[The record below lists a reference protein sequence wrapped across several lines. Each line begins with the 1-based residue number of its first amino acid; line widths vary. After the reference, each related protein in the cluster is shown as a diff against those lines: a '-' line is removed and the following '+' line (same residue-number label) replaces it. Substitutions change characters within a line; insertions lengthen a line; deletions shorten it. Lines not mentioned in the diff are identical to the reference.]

1 MTFQEL
7 DIINPILRAVEE
19 KGYEEPTPIQQEA
32 IPVVMAGKDIF
43 GIART
48 GTGKTAAF
56 AIPIIQQLMA
66 IRESE
71 AAELAAREAQEA
83 QRAAEEAQKEAQ
95 KAAEE
100 AVLEPEMQQ
109 KNPPAEEPMS
119 SDESTTEPTEKRV
132 ETANQR
138 RRRLY
143 RERQRKRREKRE
155 QENKLPHKIRALIL
169 TPTREL
175 ALQISDCFTDYG
187 KYSGLRHT
195 AIFGGVKQRPQTD
208 ALRKGV
214 DILIATPGRLLDLM
228 GQGAVN
234 IDSLTTFVLDEAD
247 RMLDMGFIGDIR
259 RLLTKLPKERQT
271 LFFSATMPD
280 EIVRLSRSMLDHPVR
295 IEVTPA
301 SSTVD
306 EVEQC
311 VYFVEKPEKRQ
322 LLIELLEDYEDK
334 SVLIFART
342 KHGADNISKALR
354 QKGLRCEAL
363 HGDKSQSQRQRA
375 LDDFKSGKSRIM
387 VATDI
392 AARGIDIKELGMVIN
407 YDIPDVPETYV
418 HRIGRTGR
426 AGCAGIAYTFCTL
439 DEHNIVKDIQRL
451 TGRKID
457 TVLYG
462 DTW

>member
-1 MTFQEL
+1 MKFQQL
-7 DIINPILRAVEE
+7 DIIAPILRAVEE
-19 KGYEEPTPIQQEA
+19 KGYEEPTSIQQEA

-66 IRESE
+66 LREQEAAALAERE
-71 AAELAAREAQEA
+71 AAEARVAEEEARQTATEMPEESSAQEPVEVECA
-83 QRAAEEAQKEAQ
+83 DVEGAEPK
-95 KAAEE
+95 
-100 AVLEPEMQQ
+100 
-109 KNPPAEEPMS
+109 
-119 SDESTTEPTEKRV
+119 V
-132 ETANQR
+132 ETRNQR

-143 RERQRKRREKRE
+143 RERVRKRREKRDKE
-155 QENKLPHKIRALIL
+155 GKLPHLIRALIL

-175 ALQISDCFTDYG
+175 ALQIDECFTDYG

-195 AIFGGVKQRPQTD
+195 AIFGGVKQKPQTD

-228 GQGAVN
+228 GQGEVKV
-234 IDSLTTFVLDEAD
+234 DTLRTLVLDEAD
-247 RMLDMGFIGDIR
+247 RMLDMGFITDIR
-259 RLLTKLPKERQT
+259 RILPRLPKERQT

-280 EIVRLSRSMLDHPVR
+280 EIVRLSRSMLYHPVR

-322 LLIELLEDYEDK
+322 LLVELLQDNEDK

-342 KHGADNISKALR
+342 KHGADNISKVLR
-354 QKGLRCEAL
+354 KKGMRCEAL
-363 HGDKSQSQRQRA
+363 HGDKSQNQRQRA
-375 LDDFKSGKSRIM
+375 LEDFKSGKSRIM

-407 YDIPDVPETYV
+407 YDIPDIPETYV

-426 AGCAGIAYTFCTL
+426 AGCAGIALTFCTL
-439 DEHNIVKDIQRL
+439 DEHAIVKDIQQL

>member
-1 MTFQEL
+1 MKFQEL
-7 DIINPILRAVEE
+7 DIIAPILRAVEE

-66 IRESE
+66 LREQE
-71 AAELAAREAQEA
+71 AAALAEQEDAEQEAQKEQQ
-83 QRAAEEAQKEAQ
+83 QRAAENAQQAT
-95 KAAEE
+95 AESAE
-100 AVLEPEMQQ
+100 SLSGEDVEGVSLDIENSEPQ
-109 KNPPAEEPMS
+109 
-119 SDESTTEPTEKRV
+119 V
-132 ETANQR
+132 ETRNQR

-155 QENKLPHKIRALIL
+155 KEAKLPHFIRALIL

-175 ALQISDCFTDYG
+175 ALQIDECFTDYG

-228 GQGAVN
+228 GQGEVKL
-234 IDSLTTFVLDEAD
+234 DGLRTFVLDEAD
-247 RMLDMGFIGDIR
+247 RMLDMGFIADIR
-259 RLLTKLPKERQT
+259 RLLPRLPKERQT

-280 EIVRLSRSMLDHPVR
+280 EIVRLSRSMLYHPVR

-322 LLIELLEDYEDK
+322 LLVELLQEYEDK

-342 KHGADNISKALR
+342 KHGADNISKVLR
-354 QKGLRCEAL
+354 KQGMRCEAL
-363 HGDKSQSQRQRA
+363 HGDKSQCQRQRA
-375 LDDFKSGKSRIM
+375 LEEFKSGKSRIM

-407 YDIPDVPETYV
+407 YDIPDIPETYV

-426 AGCAGIAYTFCTL
+426 AGCAGIALTFCTL
-439 DEHNIVKDIQRL
+439 DEHAIVKDIQQL

>member
-1 MTFQEL
+1 MKFQEL
-7 DIINPILRAVEE
+7 DIIAPILRAVEE

-32 IPVVMAGKDIF
+32 IPVVIAGKDIF

-66 IRESE
+66 LREQE
-71 AAELAAREAQEA
+71 AVALAEREAEEARKAEEMAAQEA
-83 QRAAEEAQKEAQ
+83 AQESEEESA
-95 KAAEE
+95 
-100 AVLEPEMQQ
+100 
-109 KNPPAEEPMS
+109 EPMS
-119 SDESTTEPTEKRV
+119 SENVDAVESV
-132 ETANQR
+132 ETSEQKAETRNQR

-143 RERQRKRREKRE
+143 RERVRKRREKRE
-155 QENKLPHKIRALIL
+155 KESKLPHFIRALIL

-175 ALQISDCFTDYG
+175 ALQISDCFSDYG

-195 AIFGGVKQRPQTD
+195 AIFGGVKQKPQTD

-228 GQGAVN
+228 GQGAVKLDN
-234 IDSLTTFVLDEAD
+234 LTTFVLDEAD
-247 RMLDMGFIGDIR
+247 RMLDMGFIADIR
-259 RLLTKLPKERQT
+259 RLLPRLPKERQT

-280 EIVRLSRSMLDHPVR
+280 EIVRLSRSMLNHPVR

-322 LLIELLEDYEDK
+322 LLVELLREYEDK

-342 KHGADNISKALR
+342 KHGADNISKTLR
-354 QKGLRCEAL
+354 HKGMRCEAL
-363 HGDKSQSQRQRA
+363 HGDKSQCQRQRA

-426 AGCAGIAYTFCTL
+426 AGCAGIALTFCTL

>member
-1 MTFQEL
+1 MKFQEL
-7 DIINPILRAVEE
+7 DIIAPILRAVEE

-66 IRESE
+66 LREQEAAALAEQE
-71 AAELAAREAQEA
+71 AAEQEAQKEEQ
-83 QRAAEEAQKEAQ
+83 QRAAENAQQAT
-95 KAAEE
+95 AESAE
-100 AVLEPEMQQ
+100 SLSGEDVEGVGDDIENSEPQ
-109 KNPPAEEPMS
+109 
-119 SDESTTEPTEKRV
+119 V
-132 ETANQR
+132 ETRNQR

-143 RERQRKRREKRE
+143 RERVRKRRERRE
-155 QENKLPHKIRALIL
+155 KEGKLPHFIRALIL

-175 ALQISDCFTDYG
+175 ALQIDECFTDYG

-228 GQGAVN
+228 GQGEVKL
-234 IDSLTTFVLDEAD
+234 DGLRTFVLDEAD
-247 RMLDMGFIGDIR
+247 RMLDMGFIADIR
-259 RLLTKLPKERQT
+259 RLLPRLPKERQT

-280 EIVRLSRSMLDHPVR
+280 EIVRLSRSMLYHPVR

-322 LLIELLEDYEDK
+322 LLVELLQEYEDK

-342 KHGADNISKALR
+342 KHGADNISKLLR
-354 QKGLRCEAL
+354 KQGMRCEAL
-363 HGDKSQSQRQRA
+363 HGDKSQCQRQRA
-375 LDDFKSGKSRIM
+375 LEEFKSGKSRIM

-407 YDIPDVPETYV
+407 YDIPDIPETYV

-426 AGCAGIAYTFCTL
+426 AGCAGIALTFCTL
-439 DEHNIVKDIQRL
+439 DEHAIVKDIQQL

>member
-1 MTFQEL
+1 M
-7 DIINPILRAVEE
+7 
-19 KGYEEPTPIQQEA
+19 
-32 IPVVMAGKDIF
+32 VMAGKDIF

-66 IRESE
+66 LREQEAVALAERE
-71 AAELAAREAQEA
+71 AAEQETQKEEQ
-83 QRAAEEAQKEAQ
+83 QRAAENAQQATAESAEALSGEDV
-95 KAAEE
+95 EGVSLDIE
-100 AVLEPEMQQ
+100 NSEPQ
-109 KNPPAEEPMS
+109 
-119 SDESTTEPTEKRV
+119 V
-132 ETANQR
+132 ETRNQR

-143 RERQRKRREKRE
+143 RERQRKRRERRE
-155 QENKLPHKIRALIL
+155 KEGKLPHFIRALIL

-175 ALQISDCFTDYG
+175 ALQIDECFTDYG

-228 GQGAVN
+228 GQGEVKL
-234 IDSLTTFVLDEAD
+234 DGLRTFVLDEAD
-247 RMLDMGFIGDIR
+247 RMLDMGFIADIR
-259 RLLTKLPKERQT
+259 RLLPRLPKERQT

-280 EIVRLSRSMLDHPVR
+280 EIVRLSRSMLYHPVR

-322 LLIELLEDYEDK
+322 LLVELLQEYEDK

-342 KHGADNISKALR
+342 KHGADNISKLLR
-354 QKGLRCEAL
+354 KQGMRCEAL
-363 HGDKSQSQRQRA
+363 HGDKSQCQRQRA
-375 LDDFKSGKSRIM
+375 LEEFKSGKSRIM

-407 YDIPDVPETYV
+407 YDIPDIPETYV

-426 AGCAGIAYTFCTL
+426 AGCAGIALTFCTL
-439 DEHNIVKDIQRL
+439 DEHAIVKDIQQL

>member
-1 MTFQEL
+1 MKFEEL
-7 DIINPILRAVEE
+7 DIVAPILRAVEE
-19 KGYEEPTPIQQEA
+19 KGYAEPTPIQQEA

-66 IRESE
+66 QREQ
-71 AAELAAREAQEA
+71 AAAALAEREAEES
-83 QRAAEEAQKEAQ
+83 RLAEEQAAQ
-95 KAAEE
+95 KAQETQDDQE
-100 AVLEPEMQQ
+100 
-109 KNPPAEEPMS
+109 PAEPLSGEV
-119 SDESTTEPTEKRV
+119 V
-132 ETANQR
+132 EGAECAEGVASAEIKGETRNQR

-155 QENKLPHKIRALIL
+155 QEGKLPHQIRALIL

-195 AIFGGVKQRPQTD
+195 AIFGGVKQKPQTD
-208 ALRKGV
+208 ALRKGI

-228 GQGAVN
+228 GQGEVKVDN
-234 IDSLTTFVLDEAD
+234 LTTFVLDEAD
-247 RMLDMGFIGDIR
+247 RMLDMGFIADIR
-259 RLLTKLPKERQT
+259 RLLPKLPKERQT

-280 EIVRLSRSMLDHPVR
+280 EIVRLSRSMLHHPVR

-322 LLIELLEDYEDK
+322 LLVELLRDNEDK

-342 KHGADNISKALR
+342 KHGADNISKTLR
-354 QKGLRCEAL
+354 HKGMRCEAL
-363 HGDKSQSQRQRA
+363 HGDKSQCQRQRA

-426 AGCAGIAYTFCTL
+426 AGCAGIALTFCTL

>member
-1 MTFQEL
+1 MKFQEL
-7 DIINPILRAVEE
+7 DIIAPILRAVEE

-56 AIPIIQQLMA
+56 AIPIIQRLMA
-66 IRESE
+66 LREQEAAALAERE
-71 AAELAAREAQEA
+71 AAEQ
-83 QRAAEEAQKEAQ
+83 EAQKEQ
-95 KAAEE
+95 QRAAADVQQATAENAE
-100 AVLEPEMQQ
+100 ALSGEDVEGVSDDTGNSEPQ
-109 KNPPAEEPMS
+109 
-119 SDESTTEPTEKRV
+119 V
-132 ETANQR
+132 ETRNQR

-155 QENKLPHKIRALIL
+155 KDAKLPHFIRALIL

-175 ALQISDCFTDYG
+175 ALQIDECFTDYG

-214 DILIATPGRLLDLM
+214 DVLIATPGRLLDLM
-228 GQGAVN
+228 GQGEVKL
-234 IDSLTTFVLDEAD
+234 DGLRTFVLDEAD
-247 RMLDMGFIGDIR
+247 RMLDMGFIADIR
-259 RLLTKLPKERQT
+259 RLLPRLPKERQT

-280 EIVRLSRSMLDHPVR
+280 EIVRLSRSMLYHPVR

-322 LLIELLEDYEDK
+322 LLVELLQEYEDK

-342 KHGADNISKALR
+342 KHGADNISKLLR
-354 QKGLRCEAL
+354 KQGMRCEAL
-363 HGDKSQSQRQRA
+363 HGDKSQCQRQRA
-375 LDDFKSGKSRIM
+375 LEEFKSGKSRIM

-407 YDIPDVPETYV
+407 YDIPDIPETYV

-426 AGCAGIAYTFCTL
+426 AGCAGIALTFCTL
-439 DEHNIVKDIQRL
+439 DEHAIVKDIQQL

-457 TVLYG
+457 TILYG